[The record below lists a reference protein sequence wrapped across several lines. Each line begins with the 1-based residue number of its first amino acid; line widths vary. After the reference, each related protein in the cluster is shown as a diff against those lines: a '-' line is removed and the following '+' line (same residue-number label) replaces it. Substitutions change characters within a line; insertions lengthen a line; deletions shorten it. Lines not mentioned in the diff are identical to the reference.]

1 MDPAIILASS
11 LLLADARPS
20 KGCGKFDE
28 MERVL
33 ITEYGEQPIV
43 KMMSKDYILLVLYAN
58 PKLLT
63 WTVMAVLPEQN
74 KSCIMEAGTNIQRVF
89 EGKKQGL

>member
-1 MDPAIILASS
+1 MDPVTILASA
-11 LLLADARPS
+11 LLVADVRPS
-20 KGCGKFDE
+20 KGCGKYDE
-28 MERVL
+28 MEKVL
-33 ITEYGEQPIV
+33 ITEWGEQPLI

>member
-1 MDPAIILASS
+1 MDPVTLLASA
-11 LLLADARPS
+11 LLVADVRPS
-20 KGCGKFDE
+20 KGCGKYNE
-28 MERVL
+28 MEKVL
-33 ITEYGEQPIV
+33 ITEYGEEPVI

-74 KSCIMEAGTNIQRVF
+74 KSCIIEVGTNIQRVF
-89 EGKKQGL
+89 EGKKQEL

>member
-1 MDPAIILASS
+1 MDPVTLLASA
-11 LLLADARPS
+11 LLVTDVRPS
-20 KGCGKFDE
+20 KGCGKYDE
-28 MERVL
+28 MEKVL
-33 ITEYGEQPIV
+33 ITEYGEQPV
-43 KMMSKDYILLVLYAN
+43 LKMMSKDYIQLILYAN

-63 WTVMAVLPEQN
+63 WTVLAVLPEQN

>member
-1 MDPAIILASS
+1 MDPVIVLASS
-11 LLLADARPS
+11 LLLADTRPS

-28 MERVL
+28 MERVI
-33 ITEYGEQPIV
+33 ITQYGEQPTLNLT
-43 KMMSKDYILLVLYAN
+43 SKDGILLVLYAN
-58 PKLLT
+58 PQTLT

-74 KSCIMEAGTNIQRVF
+74 KSCIMEAGTNIRRVF